1 MKTAIT
7 SKFETVGAAPIV
19 TIAAAGVTAGNPPS
33 PLNRPLVYLGLT
45 ARGAGRGGHGSLGYW
60 GAATRPS

>member
-7 SKFETVGAAPIV
+7 SKFETFGATPIV

-33 PLNRPLVYLGLT
+33 PLNRQLVYSGGT
-45 ARGAGRGGHGSLGYW
+45 ARDAGRAGVGGLGYW
-60 GAATRPS
+60 GAAHRPS

>member
-7 SKFETVGAAPIV
+7 SKLETFGVAPIV

-33 PLNRPLVYLGLT
+33 PLNRPLVYSEVT
-45 ARGAGRGGHGSLGYW
+45 AHDAGHGSLGYW
-60 GAATRPS
+60 GAAHRPS